1 MKFNYFSQGTR
12 VRYTG
17 RSGKA
22 LKNGEIGTVVCHDEY
37 TNIAVRWDKEN
48 ESRHTCSELTDLY
61 HGWWV
66 LPQNIEIIK
75 EEDLE
80 AT

>member
-1 MKFNYFSQGTR
+1 MKFNYFSKGTR
-12 VRYTG
+12 VRFTG
-17 RSGKA
+17 KGRVA
-22 LKNGEIGTVVCHDEY
+22 MKNGETGTVVGRDEDG
-37 TNIAVRWDKEN
+37 NIAVRWDKEN
-48 ESRHTCSELTDLY
+48 ESRHTCSGLTDLY